1 MIFLAVFLLS
11 LSSLAFEV
19 LLTRVFSI
27 SQWNHLSF
35 MVISIALFGFAASG
49 SFLSILDTR
58 IKDLGKRLSSRS
70 AINIFIILYTIT
82 TIGSF
87 LILNKIPLDY
97 FRLPLEPIQGLYL
110 LTVYLFLALPFFLT
124 GLIISTAY
132 SFNPEKTWFIYFASM
147 AGSACGAIIP
157 ALFLPLL
164 SEGRLLIVS
173 ALIPITLIFI
183 KEINKDS
190 DSSKRGVSTHSL
202 FYGKRV
208 GVFWIL
214 GFGIILT
221 AGFLLS
227 PKGEKMINVNP
238 SPYKASSQL
247 LLFPNTSITETVS
260 GIEGRIDSI
269 KSRYIRFAPGLS
281 LKYSETMPRQW
292 AAFKDGDQPF
302 TLYRL
307 LSEKDRQFSRF
318 MVQYAGYRLASKK
331 DRVLLIQNGGGS
343 GIICALAAGSKTIT
357 IVEQHPELARIV
369 RRHYQLPV
377 INQNPRSFLSQSDQR
392 FNIIHVENWGTSL
405 PGTSALTQQYLFTV
419 EAFTA
424 YLRHLTENGLIVISR
439 KLQLPPADSIRLWA
453 TAYESLRSLE
463 IKNPETHM
471 VILRNWDTFTFIVSA
486 DPIKNINEIKLFAS
500 QMNFDLVYMPEISK
514 EMVNRFNVFDAPYHF
529 LDINRLAAAY
539 RIGTENAFFK
549 THLLDVKP
557 QEDSRPFPSRFL
569 KWTKVRKI
577 YQSTGSRPYF
587 LLMSGEIV
595 VAVVFVEALMVAIFL
610 LVIPVIVMSKG
621 TKKASFSQIVYF
633 LSVGAGF
640 LFVELFFI
648 KEYTLLFGNPV
659 LSFTF
664 VLTAILVFSA
674 VGGFFTQYLKQ
685 RHLRISILLLAAILL
700 VIFFGLDMVI
710 HQILGFPTVV
720 RYTVAILLLIPLGFL
735 LGIPFPLAMQHLLVN
750 PVQRA
755 YAWTANGCAS
765 VLTAIASAQIA
776 LSHGISTIL
785 ICAVF
790 FYLIAFLCIR
800 TMRG

>member
-1 MIFLAVFLLS
+1 MILPAVFLLS

-58 IKDLGKRLSSRS
+58 VKAVGKRLSSRS
-70 AINIFIILYTIT
+70 AVNIFIILYSIT
-82 TIGSF
+82 AIGSF
-87 LILNKIPLDY
+87 LTLNRIPLDY

-110 LTVYLFLALPFFLT
+110 LTVYLLLSLPFFLT
-124 GLIISTAY
+124 GLIISVAY
-132 SFNPEKTWFIYFASM
+132 SFNPEKTGFVYFASM

-164 SEGRLLIVS
+164 GEGRLIILS

-183 KEINKDS
+183 KAINKDS
-190 DSSKRGVSTHSL
+190 NRVKRGCFLVLGLGIVSA
-202 FYGKRV
+202 
-208 GVFWIL
+208 
-214 GFGIILT
+214 
-221 AGFLLS
+221 AGFLVS
-227 PKGEKMINVNP
+227 PKGDKMVNVNP

-247 LLFPNTSITETVS
+247 LQFPNTRIADTVT

-269 KSRYIRFAPGLS
+269 QSRYIRFAPGLS
-281 LKYSETMPRQW
+281 LKYNETMPRQS

-307 LSEKDRQFSRF
+307 RSEKDSQFSRF
-318 MVQYAGYRLASKK
+318 TLQYAGYRLASKR

-343 GIICALAAGSKTIT
+343 GIICAMAANAKTIT
-357 IVEQHPELARIV
+357 IVEQHLELARIV
-369 RRHYQLPV
+369 QRHYHLPV
-377 INQNPRSFLSQSDQR
+377 RNQNPRSFLSQSARR
-392 FNIIHVENWGTSL
+392 FHIIHVEDWGTSL
-405 PGTSALTQQYLFTV
+405 PGTAALTQQYLFTV
-419 EAFTA
+419 EAFAA
-424 YLRHLTENGLIVISR
+424 YLRHLTENGLIIISR
-439 KLQLPPADSIRLWA
+439 KLLLPPADSIRLWA

-463 IKNPETHM
+463 IKNPESHM
-471 VILRNWDTFTFIVSA
+471 AILRNWDTFTLIVSA
-486 DPIKNINEIKLFAS
+486 RPIKNIDEIKLFAS
-500 QMNFDLVYMPEISK
+500 QMNFDLVYMPAISK

-529 LDINRLAAAY
+529 LEINRLAAAY
-539 RIGTENAFFK
+539 KAGTENAFFK
-549 THLLDVKP
+549 TYLLDVKP
-557 QEDSRPFPSRFL
+557 QKDSRPFPSRFL
-569 KWTKVRKI
+569 KWSKVRKF
-577 YQSTGSRPYF
+577 YQSTGSRPYS
-587 LLMSGEIV
+587 LLMSGEII
-595 VAVVFVEALMVAIFL
+595 VAAVFVEALMVAIFL

-621 TKKASFSQIVYF
+621 TRKASFSQIVYF

-648 KEYTLLFGNPV
+648 KQYTLLFGNPV

-685 RHLRISILLLAAILL
+685 KHLKITILILIAILL
-700 VIFFGLDMVI
+700 AIFFGLEIVI
-710 HQILGFPTVV
+710 HQILSLPTIG
-720 RYTVAILLLIPLGFL
+720 RYTIAILLLIAPGFL
-735 LGIPFPLAMQHLLVN
+735 LGIPFPLAMQHILVN

-776 LSHGISTIL
+776 LSQGIPTIL
-785 ICAVF
+785 ICAVIS
-790 FYLIAFLCIR
+790 YLLAFLCIR
-800 TMRG
+800 IRSGQCPHA

>member
-1 MIFLAVFLLS
+1 MIFPAVFLLS

-58 IKDLGKRLSSRS
+58 VKDIGKRLSSRS
-70 AINIFIILYTIT
+70 AVNIFIILYTFT
-82 TIGSF
+82 AIGSF

-124 GLIISTAY
+124 GLIISVAY
-132 SFNPEKTWFIYFASM
+132 SFNPEKTGFVYFASM
-147 AGSACGAIIP
+147 TGSACGAIIP

-164 SEGRLLIVS
+164 GEGRLIIIS
-173 ALIPITLIFI
+173 ALIPITLILI
-183 KEINKDS
+183 KKIDKDS
-190 DSSKRGVSTHSL
+190 DRTERSVSQGSL
-202 FYGKRV
+202 FYKNRA
-208 GVFWIL
+208 GVFHVL
-214 GFGIILT
+214 SFGIVLT
-221 AGFLLS
+221 AGFLIS
-227 PKGEKMINVNP
+227 PKGDKIVNVNP

-247 LLFPNTSITETVS
+247 LQFPNTRVTNTAT
-260 GIEGRIDSI
+260 GIKGRIDTI

-281 LKYSETMPRQW
+281 LKYIETMPLQW

-307 LSEKDRQFSRF
+307 LSQKDRQFARF
-318 MVQYAGYRLASKK
+318 MLQYVGYRLAPKR

-343 GIICALAAGSKTIT
+343 AIICALAADAKTIT

-369 RRHYQLPV
+369 QRHYQLPV
-377 INQNPRSFLSQSDQR
+377 RNQNPRSFLSQSDRR
-392 FNIIHVENWGTSL
+392 FHIIHVEDWGTSL
-405 PGTSALTQQYLFTV
+405 PDTAALTQQYLFTV

-424 YLRHLTENGLIVISR
+424 YLSHLTENGLVIISR
-439 KLQLPPADSIRLWA
+439 KLLLPPADSIRLWA
-453 TAYESLRSLE
+453 AAYESLRSLE

-471 VILRNWDTFTFIVSA
+471 VILRNWDTFTLIISA
-486 DPIKNINEIKLFAS
+486 RPIKNVNEIKLFAF

-539 RIGTENAFFK
+539 RTGTENAFFE

-557 QEDSRPFPSRFL
+557 QKDSRPFPSRFL
-569 KWTKVRKI
+569 KWSKVRKI
-577 YQSTGSRPYF
+577 YQSMGSRPYS

-595 VAVVFVEALMVAIFL
+595 VAAVFVEALMVAIFL
-610 LVIPVIVMSKG
+610 LIIPVLIMSKG

-648 KEYTLLFGNPV
+648 KEYTLLFGNSV

-664 VLTAILVFSA
+664 VLTAILIFSA

-685 RHLRISILLLAAILL
+685 QHLKITILILVAILL

-720 RYTVAILLLIPLGFL
+720 RYTMAILLLIPLGFL

-755 YAWTANGCAS
+755 YAWTANSCAS

-776 LSHGISTIL
+776 LSHGIPTIL
-785 ICAVF
+785 IFAVF
-790 FYLIAFLCIR
+790 SYLLAFLCIGTR
-800 TMRG
+800 KG